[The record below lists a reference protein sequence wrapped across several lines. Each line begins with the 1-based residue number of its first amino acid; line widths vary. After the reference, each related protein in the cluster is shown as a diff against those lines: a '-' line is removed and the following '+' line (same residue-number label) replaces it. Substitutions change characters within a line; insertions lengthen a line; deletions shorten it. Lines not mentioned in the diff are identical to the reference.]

1 MLITNRKVF
10 RLKGKGKGC
19 KRGVWGFTGW
29 WLKPFQG
36 GRWDQQLGYLGG
48 VSVEVNVGSPGGVK
62 GEGIGQRVL
71 GI

>member
-1 MLITNRKVF
+1 MQE
-10 RLKGKGKGC
+10 GC
-19 KRGVWGFTGW
+19 LGFTGW

-36 GRWDQQLGYLGG
+36 GRGDQQLGYLVG

-71 GI
+71 GV

>member
-1 MLITNRKVF
+1 MQE
-10 RLKGKGKGC
+10 GC
-19 KRGVWGFTGW
+19 LGFTGW

-36 GRWDQQLGYLGG
+36 GRGDQQLGYLVG

-71 GI
+71 GVYGAKKQGV